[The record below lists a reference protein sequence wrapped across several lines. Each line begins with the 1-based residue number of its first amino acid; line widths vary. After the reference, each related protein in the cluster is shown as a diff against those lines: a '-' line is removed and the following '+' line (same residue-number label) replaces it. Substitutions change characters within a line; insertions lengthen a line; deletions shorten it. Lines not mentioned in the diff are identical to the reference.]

1 MQIGG
6 GKQRR
11 GCKNSIERDSTPSA
25 FWELGHFGNI
35 EMPVFLMDY
44 PQNLQVAVQ
53 VLKDEA
59 HLWQFAGA
67 KGLTT
72 LCLVVHG

>member
-1 MQIGG
+1 
-6 GKQRR
+6 
-11 GCKNSIERDSTPSA
+11 
-25 FWELGHFGNI
+25 
-35 EMPVFLMDY
+35 MPVLLMDY

-72 LCLVVHG
+72 LCLGVHGLVVWSCGL

>member
-1 MQIGG
+1 MVEESREEDSKTAQ
-6 GKQRR
+6 
-11 GCKNSIERDSTPSA
+11 RDSTPFA

-72 LCLVVHG
+72 LCLGVHG